1 MLSHK
6 YSNSTWVLE
15 LFRKCNVTLRYLW
28 STGSC
33 LAGSSSAGQS
43 KFSSKQVLL
52 LIAARGQPSF
62 LLIQILR
69 LFSQHYIFQ
78 FSTLLSII
86 KTSKRWLEES
96 IAVDIIL
103 YILELKVQETSTLKP
118 LWQVA
123 KLEQFQEGTLALWVQ
138 RVKLWECIY
147 NEILDLIT
155 IFAKFCVCMGT
166 P

>member
-1 MLSHK
+1 M
-6 YSNSTWVLE
+6 
-15 LFRKCNVTLRYLW
+15 
-28 STGSC
+28 
-33 LAGSSSAGQS
+33 
-43 KFSSKQVLL
+43 LL

-62 LLIQILR
+62 LFIQILR

-155 IFAKFCVCMGT
+155 IFAKICVCMGT